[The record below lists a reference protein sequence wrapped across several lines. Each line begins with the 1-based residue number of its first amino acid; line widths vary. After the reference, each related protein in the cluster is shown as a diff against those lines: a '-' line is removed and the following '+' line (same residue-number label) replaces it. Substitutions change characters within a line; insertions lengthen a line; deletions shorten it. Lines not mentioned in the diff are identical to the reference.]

1 MFAKKIGLMVIGVA
15 LAMFAMGRGSTAWAQ
30 SWDDSGDDA
39 ASESQPTTLP
49 DIAGS
54 YTGSVQDHRFGS
66 GSISATISQGG
77 PSGGVLSGSWS
88 TDVGGGVTDAP
99 LKGKVKPNN
108 AVTLRLKIRGNC
120 HLVAHGTF
128 ENGDE
133 IVGVYHAAGC
143 GGPDHGTFDI
153 TD

>member
-1 MFAKKIGLMVIGVA
+1 MFAKKIGLMVIGAA

-30 SWDDSGDDA
+30 SWDDPADDA
-39 ASESQPTTLP
+39 ASAQPTTLP
-49 DIAGS
+49 NIAGS
-54 YTGSVQDHRFGS
+54 YSGDVADHRFGD
-66 GSISATISQGG
+66 GTLSATISQGG
-77 PSGGVLSGSWS
+77 PSGGVLSGNWS
-88 TDVGGGVTDAP
+88 TDIGGGASGP

-108 AVTLRLKIRGNC
+108 AVTLRLKIHGNC